1 MALSAAVSLATSI
14 PGAGEPVTRGL
25 GQIGDVF
32 LAASTI
38 L

>member
-1 MALSAAVSLATSI
+1 MALSAAI
-14 PGAGEPVTRGL
+14 PCDVDTRSREPITRGL
-25 GQIGDVF
+25 GQIGDVL